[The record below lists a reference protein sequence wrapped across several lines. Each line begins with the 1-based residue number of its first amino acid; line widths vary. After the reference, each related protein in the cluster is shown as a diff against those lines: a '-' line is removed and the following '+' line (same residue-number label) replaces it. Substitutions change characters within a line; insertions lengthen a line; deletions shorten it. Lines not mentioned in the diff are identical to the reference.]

1 MKFLKKINKIS
12 VVGLGYVG
20 LPLFIALSKKFNTV
34 GFDIDTKRI
43 FNLKNGVDETKEI
56 NLKNLISLK
65 KLNITSKITDTKNS
79 DIFIIT
85 VPTPVTQKNIPDL
98 SLIKKATI
106 GISQMIK
113 KGSIIVYES
122 TVYPGATEE
131 ICIPLIEKK
140 SSLKWKKDF
149 FVGYSPER
157 INPGDKK
164 HTLDKIVKVVSGD
177 TKSSLNR
184 IAYIYKKVTNAG
196 VYKCKSIKVAEAA
209 KVIENTQRDL
219 NIALVNELSIIF
231 DRMNINTN
239 EVIDAASTKWN
250 FNRFMPGFVG
260 GHCIGVD
267 PYYLTYKSQ
276 QLKYTPKIILAGR
289 KINDEMSSYAAKKII
304 YFSKK
309 KFKSNNLNILI
320 LGFSFKENCP
330 DIRNTKILDLVKKI
344 NKTIQKV
351 DIFDPVINLSDT
363 KKLNLNFLLK
373 EPKRNYYDIIILAV
387 PHDNFKKMGIKKILE
402 YTKNKSLFF
411 DLKSVFDKKY
421 STWCL

>member
-1 MKFLKKINKIS
+1 MKFLKKKIKIS
-12 VVGLGYVG
+12 VIGLGYVG
-20 LPLFIALSKKFNTV
+20 LPLFLALSKKFNTI

-43 FNLKNGVDETKEI
+43 FNLKNGIDETKEI
-56 NLKNLISLK
+56 NLKNLILLK
-65 KLNITSKITDTKNS
+65 KLNLTSKITDTKNS

-106 GISQMIK
+106 SISQMIK

-122 TVYPGATEE
+122 TVYPGVTEE
-131 ICIPLIEKK
+131 ICVPLIEQN
-140 SSLKWKKDF
+140 SSLRWKKDF

-164 HTLDKIVKVVSGD
+164 HTIDKIVKVVSGD
-177 TKSSLNR
+177 TNSSLNC
-184 IAYIYKKVTNAG
+184 IAYIYKKVTSAG

-219 NIALVNELSIIF
+219 NIALFNELSIIF
-231 DRMNINTN
+231 NRMNINTK

-250 FNRFMPGFVG
+250 FNRFMPGLVG

-289 KINDEMSSYAAKKII
+289 KINDEMSSYVAKKII

-309 KFKSNNLNILI
+309 KFKNNNLNILI

-330 DIRNTKILDLVKKI
+330 DIRNTKILDLAKKI
-344 NKTIQKV
+344 KKTIKKV

-363 KKLNLNFLLK
+363 KKLNLNFLTR
-373 EPKRNYYDIIILAV
+373 EPKKTYYDIIILAV
-387 PHDNFKKMGIKKILE
+387 PHDNFKKMGVKKILE

-421 STWCL
+421 SIWGL